1 MSRHLQ
7 QVPAYVLRRVD
18 RRAPGKT
25 EPDAMLP
32 SMPTPGVGAAP
43 ALEIRPF
50 AVADHAGVEALWAE
64 AFPEDPSHNVSAKM
78 IARKLTV
85 QPELF
90 LVAVQEGRVV
100 GAVMAGFDGVRGW
113 IHRLAVLEST
123 RRRGVGKRLIEH
135 AENGLHGLGCPKLN
149 LQVRST
155 NASVI
160 AFYRALGYAV
170 EERISMGKR
179 LE

>member
-1 MSRHLQ
+1 
-7 QVPAYVLRRVD
+7 
-18 RRAPGKT
+18 
-25 EPDAMLP
+25 
-32 SMPTPGVGAAP
+32 
-43 ALEIRPF
+43 
-50 AVADHAGVEALWAE
+50 
-64 AFPEDPSHNVSAKM
+64 M

-90 LVAVQEGRVV
+90 LVAVQDGLVV

-123 RRRGVGKRLIEH
+123 RRRGVGKRLIVH
-135 AENGLHGLGCPKLN
+135 AENGLHRLGCPKVN